1 MSPAFLISA
10 DCIRLIDYLQQFLAD
25 SIIAPCFK
33 GVAGMI
39 FRPFIVFILFAGI
52 VTLSGCVYRMD
63 IPQGNRIEPEVIEQL
78 SIGMSSSQVE
88 FLMGTP
94 AVVDLYR
101 QHQWHY
107 IYFLKTGDDGEIE
120 QRRLTL
126 TFRNDLLASIEGDRF
141 IDGER

>member
-1 MSPAFLISA
+1 M
-10 DCIRLIDYLQQFLAD
+10 AD
-25 SIIAPCFK
+25 SIIAPCIQ

-39 FRPFIVFILFAGI
+39 FRSFIVFILISGI

-78 SIGMSSSQVE
+78 SIGMSRSQVE

-94 AVVDLYR
+94 AVVDLY
-101 QHQWHY
+101 HPDQWHY
-107 IYFLKTGDDGEIE
+107 IYFLKTGDDGKID

-126 TFRNDLLASIEGDRF
+126 TFSNDLLAEIEGDRF
-141 IDGER
+141 IDGEP